1 MAHVQGKV
9 VAVCGKGGVGKT
21 AVTTMLTRVLK
32 GDPETGRF
40 LVVDADPALG
50 LLYALGF
57 ETDKTIGAIRERVLE
72 AAEKGTAGEKT
83 EVAEELDYLI
93 VNSLKQQKDYS
104 FLAMGHMDAKGC
116 FCSVNN
122 LLHDALQQLVGQF
135 DTILIDGE
143 AGIEQINR
151 QVTDKVNTL
160 ILVTDSSYRGLQTVR
175 HIEGLVKD
183 GSVPLCDRMG
193 VIVNRVIG
201 DKRSAEELAEQFKLP
216 IFGIIP
222 YDPVVEEFDR
232 EGRSLLELP
241 EESVALQAVRGA
253 VRAINSQS

>member
-1 MAHVQGKV
+1 MQAVRDPMGRAIADYHRDGKAARLRV
-9 VAVCGKGGVGKT
+9 FSPMFDEDEIPVATLFRTLDEMPDIEREALLT
-21 AVTTMLTRVLK
+21 A
-32 GDPETGRF
+32 
-40 LVVDADPALG
+40 A
-50 LLYALGF
+50 
-57 ETDKTIGAIRERVLE
+57 GAILDVGAGAGCHALALQAMEKHVTAIDISPLAVATMRERGVKDVRE
-72 AAEKGTAGEKT
+72 QDFFT
-83 EVAEELDYLI
+83 LD
-93 VNSLKQQKDYS
+93 
-104 FLAMGHMDAKGC
+104 GP
-116 FCSVNN
+116 
-122 LLHDALQQLVGQF
+122 QF

-216 IFGIIP
+216 IFGVIP

-241 EESVALQAVRGA
+241 EESVALKAVRDAVGRINGA
-253 VRAINSQS
+253 A

>member
-32 GDPETGRF
+32 GDPSAGRF

-50 LLYALGF
+50 LLYALGV
-57 ETDKTIGAIRERVLE
+57 ETDKTIGAIRDKVLE
-72 AAEKGTAGEKT
+72 AAENGTAGEKA

-93 VNSLKQQKDYS
+93 VNALKQQKDYS
-104 FLAMGHMDAKGC
+104 FVAMGHMNSKGC

-175 HIEGLVKD
+175 HIEGLVQD

-222 YDPVVEEFDR
+222 YDPMVEEFDR
-232 EGRSLLELP
+232 DGRSLLELP
-241 EESVALQAVRGA
+241 DDSIALQEIRKAVE
-253 VRAINSQS
+253 AINASE

>member
-1 MAHVQGKV
+1 MGIRDYFKELR
-9 VAVCGKGGVGKT
+9 KE
-21 AVTTMLTRVLK
+21 RVLK
-32 GDPETGRF
+32 
-40 LVVDADPALG
+40 
-50 LLYALGF
+50 
-57 ETDKTIGAIRERVLE
+57 
-72 AAEKGTAGEKT
+72 AAETGTAGEKT

-93 VNSLKQQKDYS
+93 VNALKQQTDYS

-116 FCSVNN
+116 FCSVND
-122 LLHDALQQLVGQF
+122 LLHDAIQQLVGQF
-135 DTILIDGE
+135 DTILIDGLRVYHPRFSDGE

-216 IFGIIP
+216 IFGVIP

-241 EESVALQAVRGA
+241 EESVALKAVRDAVGRINGA
-253 VRAINSQS
+253 A